1 MVGRM
6 AQDWDPHALTFAVA
20 MVVNECVSVG
30 IGFGFVM
37 LLIFHIHLL
46 STGFSTYTYLIEQRR
61 IMRAPAAPRGPRSTA
76 QASDRQALVNGS
88 GDVELPETS
97 GDPNAV

>member
-1 MVGRM
+1 MWFKGRVP
-6 AQDWDPHALTFAVA
+6 QLGFGKLVYALAVLL
-20 MVVNECVSVG
+20 NIGTSVG

-61 IMRAPAAPRGPRSTA
+61 LNRPAAAARAPRAAKP
-76 QASDRQALVNGS
+76 ASDRQALVNGE
-88 GDVELPETS
+88 VELPGKGE
-97 GDPNAV
+97 GMV